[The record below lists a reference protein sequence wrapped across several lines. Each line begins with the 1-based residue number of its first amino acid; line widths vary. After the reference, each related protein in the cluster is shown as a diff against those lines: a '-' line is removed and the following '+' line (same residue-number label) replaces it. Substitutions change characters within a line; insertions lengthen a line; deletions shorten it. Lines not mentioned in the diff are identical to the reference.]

1 MQVYITISMAFK
13 EIQMQYITI
22 LCNIQYE
29 LCHVCMHSPYGSYL
43 IISLHYSDHLIS
55 GTAQAQHGSSP
66 MLKHRVP
73 YAESH
78 PPGSNLRHG
87 SSPALKVLSPIRR
100 VPYTG
105 IYLITYLI
113 MYIQISYIIYHINI
127 ISFLTL
133 TYV

>member
-22 LCNIQYE
+22 SCNIQYE

-43 IISLHYSDHLIS
+43 IISLHYSDQLIS
-55 GTAQAQHGSSP
+55 GMAQAQHGSSP
-66 MLKHRVP
+66 MLKHRVS

-78 PPGSNLRHG
+78 PPESNLRHG

-100 VPYTG
+100 VPYAG
-105 IYLITYLI
+105 ILISSQITSYISRSYISYLISI
-113 MYIQISYIIYHINI
+113 PS
-127 ISFLTL
+127 
-133 TYV
+133 